1 MLSRIMFLSLS
12 LWFLI
17 LPQKVFSHKVN
28 MFVTQVGKTLEITGF
43 FPDGSPCKNCE
54 IKLFDERG
62 NLMANYKTDE
72 EGKAKVT
79 LPEGKLKVKV
89 VLSAGEGHEVAKEI
103 ALEKNLSN
111 LEKFKENKG
120 FKDEAQSYQFGKDKG
135 AKYEEKLSAK
145 EGSKDIEEKLS
156 SLRDEVSALREEVT
170 SLRKDLQRIYF
181 RDLLGGAGYILGLFA
196 IIYFIKNYKK
206 PHAS

>member
-1 MLSRIMFLSLS
+1 MLSRIIFLSLS

-28 MFVTQVGKTLEITGF
+28 LFVTKIGKTLEVTGF

-54 IKLFDERG
+54 IKLFDKRG

-79 LPEGKLKVKV
+79 LPEGKSKIKV
-89 VLSAGEGHEVAKEI
+89 VLYAGEGHEVAKEI
-103 ALEKNLSN
+103 ALEKKISN
-111 LEKFKENKG
+111 LDKPKESKNFKE
-120 FKDEAQSYQFGKDKG
+120 EAQSSKIGKDKG
-135 AKYEEKLSAK
+135 AKDEEKLSTK

-156 SLRDEVSALREEVT
+156 SLRDELSALREEVT

>member
-1 MLSRIMFLSLS
+1 MLSRIIFLSLS

-28 MFVTQVGKTLEITGF
+28 LFVTKIGKALEVTGF

-54 IKLFDERG
+54 IKLFDEKG
-62 NLMANYKTDE
+62 NLMAHYKTDE
-72 EGKAKVT
+72 EGKAKVP
-79 LPEGKLKVKV
+79 LPEGKSKVKV
-89 VLSAGEGHEVAKEI
+89 VLSAGEGHEVSKEI
-103 ALEKNLSN
+103 VLEKNLSN
-111 LEKFKENKG
+111 SEKSKESKRL
-120 FKDEAQSYQFGKDKG
+120 KEEAQSFKKDKE
-135 AKYEEKLSAK
+135 AKDEEKLSAK
-145 EGSKDIEEKLS
+145 ESSKDIEEKLS